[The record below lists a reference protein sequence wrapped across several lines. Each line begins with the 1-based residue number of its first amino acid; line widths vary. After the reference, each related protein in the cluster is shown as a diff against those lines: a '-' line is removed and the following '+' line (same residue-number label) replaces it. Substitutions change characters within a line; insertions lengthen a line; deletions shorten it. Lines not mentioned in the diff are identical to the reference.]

1 LVICNQLTIT
11 IKLKK
16 YKNYNTNKINSN
28 METKLEIFRENYCFI
43 PSDII
48 IAKIKNGEWQFILN
62 GLCNIENNSL
72 IIDYNYFKYFA
83 SKDTYHLILKLI
95 TNNIDSILNTNELF
109 SVYVNMKTLTI
120 SEIDKHRDFI
130 SHISGYLK
138 EKYPNKLA
146 KCYVYNA
153 PFVFSTLFNIICLF
167 IDKETQS
174 KIELVN
180 K

>member
-1 LVICNQLTIT
+1 
-11 IKLKK
+11 
-16 YKNYNTNKINSN
+16 
-28 METKLEIFRENYCFI
+28 METKFEIFRENSSFTT
-43 PSDII
+43 SDII
-48 IAKIKNGEWQFILN
+48 ISKIKKGEWQYILN
-62 GLCNIENNSL
+62 ALCNIENNSL
-72 IIDYNYFKYFA
+72 IIDYYYFKYFA
-83 SKDTYHLILKLI
+83 SKDTYQLILQLI
-95 TNNIDSILNTNELF
+95 TNNIDNILKTNELF

-120 SEIDKHRDFI
+120 SEIDKHREFI
-130 SHISGYLK
+130 QHISGYLK
-138 EKYPNKLA
+138 EKYPNKLS

>member
-1 LVICNQLTIT
+1 
-11 IKLKK
+11 
-16 YKNYNTNKINSN
+16 
-28 METKLEIFRENYCFI
+28 METKLEIFRDNSYYTT
-43 PSDII
+43 SDII
-48 IAKIKNGEWQFILN
+48 ISKIKKGEWQFILN
-62 GLCNIENNSL
+62 GLCNIENNSI
-72 IIDYNYFKYFA
+72 IIDYNFFKHFA
-83 SKDTYHLILKLI
+83 SKDTYHLILQLI
-95 TNNIDSILNTNELF
+95 SNNIDNILKTNELF

-130 SHISGYLK
+130 QQISGYLK

-167 IDKETQS
+167 IDKETQC